1 MMSSQLANQ
10 GLSRFPPWQALDNIT
25 KLSYK
30 LLMNLDCLKQARFRQ
45 RQTQQQVAARLGVT
59 QAYYSMLESGA
70 RTPSAELARK
80 LMREYHV
87 SPVVLPVSETTTLNP
102 TPSFLARELAA
113 LDYPGFAHLRRGS
126 KKVNPAQFLLLAL
139 KQNNL
144 EARVAEGLPWLV
156 FRYPDMDFNW
166 LTAQARMNNLQNR
179 LGFTVTLAKMA
190 SHNAD
195 LEAPEQVLTESKLAK
210 EDTFCREL
218 NEPERRWLREN
229 RSEEARQWNL
239 LSDLRPDQLRYVA

>member
-1 MMSSQLANQ
+1 MTSEQL
-10 GLSRFPPWQALDNIT
+10 R
-25 KLSYK
+25 
-30 LLMNLDCLKQARFRQ
+30 QARFKQ
-45 RQTQQQVAARLGVT
+45 GQTQQQVAARLGVT

-70 RTPSAELARK
+70 RKPSAELARK
-80 LMREYHV
+80 LIREYHV
-87 SPVVLPVSETTTLNP
+87 SPVVLPVSETTMLNP
-102 TPSFLARELAA
+102 TPAFLARELAA

-156 FRYPDMDFNW
+156 FRYPDMDFRW

-179 LGFTVTLAKMA
+179 LGFTVTLAKIA
-190 SHNAD
+190 GHNAD
-195 LEAPEQVLTESKLAK
+195 LEGPEQVLTESKLAK

-239 LSDLRPDQLRYVA
+239 LSDLRSDQLRYVA

>member
-1 MMSSQLANQ
+1 
-10 GLSRFPPWQALDNIT
+10 
-25 KLSYK
+25 
-30 LLMNLDCLKQARFRQ
+30 MNSEQLKQARLKQ
-45 RQTQQQVAARLGVT
+45 GQTQQQVAARLGVT
-59 QAYYSMLESGA
+59 QAYYSMLESSL

-80 LMREYHV
+80 LMRDYHV
-87 SPVVLPVSETTTLNP
+87 SPVVLPVTETTTLNP
-102 TPSFLARELAA
+102 TPAFLARELAA
-113 LDYPGFAHLRRGS
+113 LDYPGFAHLRRGAT
-126 KKVNPAQFLLLAL
+126 KVNPAQFLLLAL

-156 FRYPDMDFNW
+156 CRYPDMDFSW
-166 LTAQARMNNLQNR
+166 LTAQARMINLQNR

-195 LEAPEQVLTESKLAK
+195 LEGPEQLLIESKLAK
-210 EDTFCREL
+210 EDTFCHEL

-239 LSDLRPDQLRYVA
+239 LSDLRPDQLRYAA

>member
-1 MMSSQLANQ
+1 
-10 GLSRFPPWQALDNIT
+10 
-25 KLSYK
+25 
-30 LLMNLDCLKQARFRQ
+30 MNSEQLKQARFRQ
-45 RQTQQQVAARLGVT
+45 GLTQQQVATHLGVT
-59 QAYYSMLESGA
+59 QAYYSMLESGV

-80 LMREYHV
+80 LMREYNV
-87 SPVVLPVSETTTLNP
+87 SPVVLPVSETTTSNP
-102 TPSFLARELAA
+102 TPAFLARALAA

-126 KKVNPAQFLLLAL
+126 KKVNPAQLLLLAL
-139 KQNNL
+139 KQNDL

-156 FRYPDMDFNW
+156 FRYPDMNFGW

-179 LGFTVTLAKMA
+179 LGFAVTLAKIA

-195 LEAPEQVLTESKLAK
+195 LEGAEQVLIESKLAK
-210 EDTFCREL
+210 EDTFCHEL

-229 RSEEARQWNL
+229 QSEEARQWNL